1 MKYKIGDEVLV
12 KVRIHHIVNQE
23 TDMPYEVKE
32 RNNREIKPR
41 TIWIREEDIQSDPQM
56 SAEEAWEIT
65 KRLFLSECDGII
77 NAFSDKELKYIFG
90 TRDLAEIVNGNTPQQ
105 AKSKIEAWEAE
116 KEIKVGDI
124 VRPKTTK
131 EREYMV
137 TYISESRKLAGVCL
151 QTGEVIPEAFEV
163 SADSVVKT
171 GRHIDIAGILNQIG
185 GTDA

>member
-12 KVRIHHIVNQE
+12 KARINSVSNIG
-23 TDMPYEVKE
+23 TGLPYEVKE
-32 RNNREIKPR
+32 IDNKEDRPR
-41 TIWIREEDIQSDPQM
+41 TIWVSEQDIQEVPDMTS
-56 SAEEAWEIT
+56 EEAWEIA
-65 KRLFLSECDGII
+65 KKLFADYS
-77 NAFSDKELKYIFG
+77 NAELDEIFG
-90 TRDLAEIVNGNTPQQ
+90 RGWSFPKLMELTPQQ
-105 AKSKIEAWEAE
+105 AKAKIEAWGVE

-131 EREYMV
+131 GREYMV

-171 GRHIDIAGILNQIG
+171 GRHIDIEGILKQIG

>member
-1 MKYKIGDEVLV
+1 MEYKVGDDVMV
-12 KVRIHHIVNQE
+12 KAKITSVFGAAYTADCSCGNF
-23 TDMPYEVKE
+23 YLK
-32 RNNREIKPR
+32 N
-41 TIWIREEDIQSDPQM
+41 EDILHEPQM
-56 SAEEAWEIT
+56 TAEEAWEIARRICT
-65 KRLFLSECDGII
+65 SDYDGYD
-77 NAFSDKELKYIFG
+77 NVFSRNDLNEIFG
-90 TRDLAEIVNGNTPQQ
+90 NPDYSKIMNSFTPQE
-105 AKSKIEAWEAE
+105 AKAKIEAWETE

-171 GRHIDIAGILNQIG
+171 GRHIDIEGILKQIG

>member
-1 MKYKIGDEVLV
+1 MKYKVGDEVLV
-12 KVRIHHIVNQE
+12 KAKIINSTRRYFGVEVEDNRFDVCEDDIVPVP
-23 TDMPYEVKE
+23 DM
-32 RNNREIKPR
+32 
-41 TIWIREEDIQSDPQM
+41 T
-56 SAEEAWEIT
+56 AEEAWKIA
-65 KRLFLSECDGII
+65 KKLFADYSNAELDGI
-77 NAFSDKELKYIFG
+77 FGKGWSFPKLMEL
-90 TRDLAEIVNGNTPQQ
+90 TPQQ
-105 AKSKIEAWEAE
+105 AKAKIEAWGVE

-171 GRHIDIAGILNQIG
+171 GRHIDIDGLLKQIRG
-185 GTDA
+185 NE

>member
-1 MKYKIGDEVLV
+1 MEYKVGDEILIKAVITGSREDESKLLV
-12 KVRIHHIVNQE
+12 RTTRNSFLVEKNDVIPAP
-23 TDMPYEVKE
+23 DM
-32 RNNREIKPR
+32 
-41 TIWIREEDIQSDPQM
+41 T
-56 SAEEAWEIT
+56 AEEAWELA
-65 KRLFLSECDGII
+65 KKLFADYSNI
-77 NAFSDKELKYIFG
+77 ELDEIFG
-90 TRDLAEIVNGNTPQQ
+90 KGWSFPKLMELTPQE
-105 AKSKIEAWEAE
+105 AKAKIEAWGVE

-171 GRHIDIAGILNQIG
+171 GRHIDIDVVLKQIWE
-185 GTDA
+185 DD